1 MPSFDF
7 ITENWENEHDFYYIN
22 QSDYVYPEQYETP
35 EVSDISTYV
44 VSKATKA
51 KFRFPSKDPDDN
63 TVVDNRNDSEK
74 VKDILRIW
82 SQLLTSDESDIWNEI
97 ADRDLTR
104 KISLESGIRTPKTF
118 IENEIKAFR
127 NLKAAQKIELIKAL
141 DKAPEFHNT
150 DRESEISQPVIDSTR
165 LECELDVDE
174 EFLSHYGCLLY
185 TSALPTTLQV

>member
-1 MPSFDF
+1 MLLEFS
-7 ITENWENEHDFYYIN
+7 
-22 QSDYVYPEQYETP
+22 
-35 EVSDISTYV
+35 
-44 VSKATKA
+44 
-51 KFRFPSKDPDDN
+51 
-63 TVVDNRNDSEK
+63 
-74 VKDILRIW
+74 IW

-127 NLKAAQKIELIKAL
+127 NLKAEQKIELIKAL
-141 DKAPEFHNT
+141 DKTPEFHNT

-174 EFLSHYGCLLY
+174 EFLSHYGTQTPLSSFCAVPEQ
-185 TSALPTTLQV
+185 TFSVSP